1 MQRYSFAVLLLA
13 VAMLSGCSPQPPV
26 VSRSTSPTPY
36 VASTPTPEP
45 SPTVSQVGGL
55 KTAPSGLQYE
65 DLEIGDGARPLFS
78 QTVRIRYRG
87 YFQNGKEFDSN
98 IGQGEPPF
106 DFKLGEPGMIKG
118 WDLGIGGG
126 DGIPAMRVGG
136 SRKLIIPPKL
146 GYGDKDYGKIP
157 ANSTLTFEVTLVGVK
172 N

>member
-1 MQRYSFAVLLLA
+1 MQRYSFAVLFLA
-13 VAMLSGCSPQPPV
+13 LTALSACSPQSPA
-26 VSRSTSPTPY
+26 VSPSRSPTPY
-36 VASTPTPEP
+36 IASTPTPEAAA
-45 SPTVSQVGGL
+45 SPTEAAGV

-65 DLEIGDGARPLFS
+65 DLEVGEGSRPLFS
-78 QTVRIRYRG
+78 QTVRVRYRG
-87 YFQNGKEFDSN
+87 FFPNGKQFDSN
-98 IGQGEPPF
+98 IGQGDSPF
-106 DFKLGEPGMIKG
+106 EFKLGQPGMIKG

-157 ANSTLTFEVTLVGVK
+157 ANSTLIFEVTLVGVK